1 MLSKN
6 YEVVDKLAIVQ
17 IIDASNAA
25 GPVVYGSVT
34 TNTNPEK
41 IAWVPF
47 TVPVVD
53 TTILGAL

>member
-1 MLSKN
+1 MDLQQCR
-6 YEVVDKLAIVQ
+6 VQ

-25 GPVVYGSVT
+25 GPMVYGT
-34 TNTNPEK
+34 INTNTSPEK